1 LTGRAISIVR
11 NFWLDEGHFPTLAQQ
26 LNEYHFSDIRQTP
39 SVREIPVSTARGM
52 RAEKYSR
59 ASLLERMELL
69 KSLYKEAEGV
79 ELRQ

>member
-1 LTGRAISIVR
+1 M
-11 NFWLDEGHFPTLAQQ
+11 DEGRFPTLDQQ
-26 LNEYHFSDIRQTP
+26 LSKDHYFGFCPTP
-39 SVREIPVSTARGM
+39 SVRVIPVSTARGM
-52 RAEKYSR
+52 RAEKYSQ